1 MIFEDTSF
9 KIKFKKMEAL
19 LDILKKNQLSV
30 TDGRKKILE
39 LFLHSDG
46 ALAHADIEKNTGEN
60 FDRVTV
66 YRTLQ
71 TFVDKGI
78 IHVIPTTDNSILYA
92 LCKDN
97 CEITPYGHHI
107 DLISILKVVA
117 KPKVQKVLLEEMDER
132 ELSSFVDLLE
142 KLISFLKF
150 QFCVELLRM
159 GLRTSHVIIKNSN
172 GKCASFC
179 WMC

>member
-1 MIFEDTSF
+1 
-9 KIKFKKMEAL
+9 MEAL
-19 LDILKKNQLSV
+19 LDILKRNQLSV

-78 IHVIPTTDNSILYA
+78 IHTIPTADNSILYA

-97 CEITPYGHHI
+97 CEAGHHHDDHVHFI
-107 DLISILKVVA
+107 CDDCNKTICLEEVTVPTVKLPKGF
-117 KPKVQKVLLEEMDER
+117 KPKHAAMVV
-132 ELSSFVDLLE
+132 
-142 KLISFLKF
+142 
-150 QFCVELLRM
+150 
-159 GLRTSHVIIKNSN
+159 N
-172 GKCASFC
+172 GICDDC
-179 WMC
+179 Q